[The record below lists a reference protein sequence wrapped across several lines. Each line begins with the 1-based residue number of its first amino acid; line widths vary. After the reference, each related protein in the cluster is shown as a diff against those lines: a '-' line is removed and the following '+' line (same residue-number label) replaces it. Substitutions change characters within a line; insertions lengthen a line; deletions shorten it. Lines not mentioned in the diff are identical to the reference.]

1 MQRNSIKEY
10 LTKMGFNFSLFSLPK
25 HRAFNYQ
32 PLYFDEK
39 KEKME
44 ERFSRLHEE
53 EKGKDPGYIPGRLLR
68 GKLRK
73 AVYHNRRSPGSVML
87 NRIIILVFLVVLLVA
102 AYYLSKSLGLF
113 FASMG

>member
-1 MQRNSIKEY
+1 
-10 LTKMGFNFSLFSLPK
+10 MGFNFRLFSLPK

-39 KEKME
+39 KEAME

-68 GKLRK
+68 SKLRK
-73 AVYHNRRSPGSVML
+73 TVYQNRRSPGSVML
-87 NRIIILVFLVVLLVA
+87 NRIIIIVFLVVLLVA
-102 AYYLSKSLGLF
+102 GYYLSKSLGLF
-113 FASMG
+113 FGSIG